1 MDQQKSIHLYF
12 QGVEAWNGWARR
24 LLRKKQRLIK
34 ANEWHVNREFD
45 FEAGHY
51 RTVGLNEASANW
63 LDRAFVDLSKFLF
76 VAGDE
81 TTNKTKARNREEK
94 RFINSREIPVEGA
107 NIDFR
112 DFIFPGDAR
121 FDHSEFHGVALFNG
135 AEFYGTAWF
144 SNAAFF
150 TDTWFEQ
157 ARFRQLACFHQV
169 EFAKFTT
176 FACARFEDNA
186 NFEAIRAGRSFDLEG
201 CVFAHEVPDFI
212 DAEFE
217 LAPRLGHVAILPKP
231 QPKRFSPRIRT
242 ALKASQSAPRYM
254 RRLMLRDLVMTE
266 WAAGRLTHM
275 LDGFHN
281 RRRKRADEAHFRAL
295 RKIAR
300 SSGDRLNERKFL
312 AGQMRSRRHL
322 ADKLSHFPTGFF
334 RYLYG
339 AGHEVTSNF
348 GRSMWRPALCS
359 LAVFYAFTGLYL
371 MNSKAS
377 LITPCANTAAIT
389 PVEAATTI
397 AKRNAFL
404 IFGESAAVDVH
415 RAKTCLNMNRQIE
428 RRYVRKIPLPNAPL
442 IERKDQSR
450 LAALDAGNNPPET
463 REDAATVKL
472 AAAEVSE
479 QDREIADMVDLEFEE
494 ALTTGSI
501 DTASFWQGLGRLAI
515 IQMTL
520 HALLAL
526 IFLAVLRN
534 HIRLR

>member
-34 ANEWHVNREFD
+34 ANEWHVNHEFD

-76 VAGDE
+76 IAGDE
-81 TTNKTKARNREEK
+81 TSNKTKARNREEK
-94 RFINSREIPVEGA
+94 RFINSREIPVEGQ

-112 DFIFPGDAR
+112 GFIFPGDAR

-135 AEFYGTAWF
+135 AEFHGTAWF

-157 ARFRQLACFHQV
+157 VQFHNLACFHQV

-201 CVFAHEVPDFI
+201 SEFCHEVPDFI

-217 LAPRLGHVAILPKP
+217 LPPRLGGVDILPRP
-231 QPKRFSPRIRT
+231 RPKRFSPRIRA
-242 ALKASQSAPRYM
+242 ALKGHDDAPRYM
-254 RRLMLRDLVMTE
+254 RRLILRDIVLTE
-266 WAAGRLTHM
+266 WATALRTHM
-275 LDGFHN
+275 IDGFAN
-281 RRRKRADEAHFRAL
+281 KRRKRADEAHFRAL
-295 RKIAR
+295 RQIAR
-300 SSGDRLNERKFL
+300 SAGDRLNERKFY

-322 ADKLSHFPTGFF
+322 ADRLSHFPGGFF
-334 RYLYG
+334 RYLFG
-339 AGHEVTSNF
+339 AAQEVTSNF
-348 GRSMWRPALCS
+348 GRSMWRPAICS
-359 LAVFYAFTGLYL
+359 LMVFYAFTGLYL
-371 MNSKAS
+371 VNSSAS
-377 LITPCANTAAIT
+377 IMTPCANTAAIT

-404 IFGESAAVDVH
+404 IFGDNAEVDVY
-415 RAKTCLNMNRQIE
+415 RAKTCLRLTQPIE
-428 RRYVRKIPLPNAPL
+428 QRYVRKIPLPDAPL

-450 LAALDAGNNPPET
+450 LASLDESQQPAA
-463 REDAATVKL
+463 DSDDATVKL
-472 AAAEVSE
+472 AASQEPLLGKGMTDV
-479 QDREIADMVDLEFEE
+479 VDLELEE

-501 DTASFWQGLGRLAI
+501 GTSGTFANLGRLAMV
-515 IQMTL
+515 QMAL
-520 HALLAL
+520 HLLLAL
-526 IFLAVLRN
+526 IFIAVLRN